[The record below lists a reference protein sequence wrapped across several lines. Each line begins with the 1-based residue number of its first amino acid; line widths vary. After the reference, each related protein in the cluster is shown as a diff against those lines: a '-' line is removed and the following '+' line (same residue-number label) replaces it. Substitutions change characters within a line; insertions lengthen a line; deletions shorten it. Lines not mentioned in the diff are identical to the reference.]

1 MKNSYYI
8 GNWKMNGSKNL
19 VDDYVDILSKKN
31 LPESS
36 KIIICPPFTLLDYA
50 ESNFNKMKNIELGA
64 QNISSVTNGANTGS
78 ISAELVS
85 PYCRYIIIGHSE
97 IREKGETN
105 KEIQAKLK
113 LCSEYNLIPIVCIGE
128 KIFNKNLDN
137 TLEFV
142 EQQLESIYQNI
153 NFKNIII
160 AYEPVWAIGNDKFCD
175 PERASKVLEFIHNK
189 AKILNNQI
197 DTSVIYGGS
206 VNIDNYKKYL
216 EKQNINGL
224 LIGRSSLDPQ
234 TFYKIINNS

>member
-8 GNWKMNGSKNL
+8 ANWKMNGSKNL
-19 VDDYVDILSKKN
+19 VDDYADILSKSN

-36 KIIICPPFTLLDYA
+36 NIIICPPFTLLDYA
-50 ESNFNKMKNIELGA
+50 ESNFNKMKSIELGA
-64 QNISSVTNGANTGS
+64 QNISSATNGANTGS

-85 PYCRYIIIGHSE
+85 PYCSYTIIGHSE

-113 LCSEYNLIPIVCIGE
+113 LSSEYNLIPIVCIGE

-160 AYEPVWAIGNDKFCD
+160 AYEPVWAIGSDKFCD

-206 VNIDNYKKYL
+206 VNLDNYKKYL

>member
-1 MKNSYYI
+1 M
-8 GNWKMNGSKNL
+8 
-19 VDDYVDILSKKN
+19 
-31 LPESS
+31 
-36 KIIICPPFTLLDYA
+36 
-50 ESNFNKMKNIELGA
+50 
-64 QNISSVTNGANTGS
+64 
-78 ISAELVS
+78 
-85 PYCRYIIIGHSE
+85 
-97 IREKGETN
+97 
-105 KEIQAKLK
+105 
-113 LCSEYNLIPIVCIGE
+113 IPIVCIGE

-175 PERASKVLEFIHNK
+175 HERASKVLEFIHNK